1 MHAIVQNQRG
11 TINDDLTETEDQPAD
26 AILAKTMPVIERIAI
41 SAPIEALPPQLVH
54 LKEPCREPDG

>member
-26 AILAKTMPVIERIAI
+26 ALYAKTMRVIEGIAI
-41 SAPIEALPPQLVH
+41 SAPIETLPPQLVH
-54 LKEPCREPDG
+54 SKEPCP

>member
-26 AILAKTMPVIERIAI
+26 ALYAKTMRVIERIAI
-41 SAPIEALPPQLVH
+41 SASIETLPQLVH
-54 LKEPCREPDG
+54 SKEPCL